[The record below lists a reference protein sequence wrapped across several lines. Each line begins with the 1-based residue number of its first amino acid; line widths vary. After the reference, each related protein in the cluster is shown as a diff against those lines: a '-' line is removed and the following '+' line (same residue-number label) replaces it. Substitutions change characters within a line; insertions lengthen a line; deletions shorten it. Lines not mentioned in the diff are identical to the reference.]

1 MKVGYDA
8 GGGLMKDEIF
18 SVKAFR
24 QAQDSGSSGSK
35 VGHSL
40 GPEGHAESIA
50 SQNVIPRNLHTDP
63 DGASEV
69 SEWGR
74 DGKSGKYL
82 RCGAPTD
89 IPKTLI
95 HRGDMG

>member
-1 MKVGYDA
+1 MKIGYDA

-18 SVKAFR
+18 CGKAFR
-24 QAQDSGSSGSK
+24 QVQDSGPSGSK

-40 GPEGHAESIA
+40 DPEGHAESIA

-69 SEWGR
+69 SE
-74 DGKSGKYL
+74 
-82 RCGAPTD
+82 
-89 IPKTLI
+89 
-95 HRGDMG
+95 